1 MSLFN
6 FLSNSFNRFFVKK
19 FTKTAN
25 QSSAL
30 PPLKAFILEPILTPS
45 GIFSSGTFTVDH
57 TGLVSIDY
65 LFDGGSYQ
73 GELAIFSLNGMEG
86 LTPGSHEFIQEAAH
100 RALTDS
106 ILGHIVIADS
116 VDGARFDVSSGE
128 NWNAGE
134 YLGIKSFAMTPDSE
148 FGIMLV
154 PNGHVQQ
161 VFDNPALE
169 GDLRPLFSMVTANP
183 NDGFHVGQIAD
194 VTGNGSTFVMEDLR
208 MDLGTDRD
216 YNDMIFQVRGAIG
229 KAALMKDEMQPYG
242 PDWRLTD
249 MGKALLD
256 YIQPYEKSLLQPT
269 YPLVSP
275 EPPDSHQPLVGII
288 DSYGFSH
295 NNPDLDYQH
304 IIAGKDL
311 VDHDPNPYVPVDQP
325 DPGTHL
331 AGIIQAT
338 QNNQIGINGIN
349 DNAPMWF
356 GRASNSN
363 WADSLTE
370 FVNVTKDS
378 HQTAVI
384 QLNLD
389 LTHLNIDGT
398 VTTRYDLTPV
408 ELHALDY
415 ARQNHVIV
423 VVPAGDDGS
432 AVSGLGQASQQF
444 DNVVTVGSAHRITDD
459 PHVPIAQ
466 AYARTDY
473 SNYGISLD
481 IVADGGTIK
490 DPITSTVGDSIGTM
504 AGTAVAAAQVVGA
517 LSLLWANN
525 PNLDYRQVIEILKN
539 TATDLNT
546 PGWDNQTG
554 VGLLNPKAA
563 VGFAPITPIEWYVDP
578 PINTP
583 IAPPGYRVYIVQ
595 PEDSLIGI
603 SKNELHSDDGWKE
616 IIKPDGSNFTTKNET
631 VQIGDVLYLPITD
644 EVGNPNPTVKR
655 PPPIPNKP
663 PQVELSADQ
672 IVYYLDTANEK
683 IHLSGSGI
691 AYDPNSPDDLAK
703 IKIWLQNPNGSEQ
716 LLSEITSFTVD
727 SDGLLNFSYDIPPQ
741 TLSKGV
747 YKLKAIAYDQAG
759 LASDLSSESFAVI
772 EPQPVKPPAG
782 LSDPIKYAIDR
793 VSNLEKY
800 DSGELDGVDKWAVN
814 LSPDLSPEDFVNKIK
829 SLYQIDVTYLDK
841 ETHHIPGTFIFEFPP
856 DVPPA
861 KVAEI
866 LNSLPGV
873 EFTYPLV
880 SSKLIAPELI
890 NQLPPTV
897 SQWHLNNIGQT
908 GGTVGADADVLAAWD
923 LSVPGNPTKKIS
935 GEGIV
940 IAIVD
945 DGVEITHPN
954 LADNYNAA
962 LSYNFNG
969 AWVAQDLNNLQLDQL
984 WGTPTQSKLKAK
996 WGYIPRTQGL
1006 RRMWGTPTQSKL
1018 KGKWSYSPAIRGL
1031 QPINSNLIQADD
1043 LVYEPGMHGTSV
1055 AGVALANGKNGISGL
1070 APNAQFANLQLIA
1083 EPVTEQQIADALA
1096 YQRELIQIYSN
1107 SWKPEDSFSGPPASL
1122 FELENGTKIGRGGLG
1137 NIYVFAAG
1145 NEGWEGDNTNY
1156 SGYANSR
1163 HAITVAAID
1172 HNGEQAWYSTP
1183 GASILISGYSST
1195 NDENGNNVG
1204 IVTTDMTGAK
1214 GYSDTNVTGDFGGT
1228 SAATPLVS
1236 GAIALMLEANP
1247 NLTQRDVQRILVE
1260 TARKTDPT
1268 DPEWFT
1274 NAAGYHVNYKYGFGA
1289 IDVTAAVKAA
1299 ETWKT
1304 VAPEVAVSS
1313 AEIPIHAQIPNY
1325 DAALVPLNNPES
1337 APPNPSYL
1345 SSTVTINQD
1354 INVEWAEVMFDA
1366 THPSRGDLK
1375 VTLISPDGTKSILA
1389 EPHYDPDTDY
1399 YKWVFTSNRNWGETS
1414 LGDWTLQVSD
1424 DVENE
1429 APAGGSPLPVQTWN
1443 SWKLNLYGTAKSN
1456 VTITADDPNANEDGN
1471 TAQFV
1476 VTRSGG
1482 DLNKPLTVNYSVAGN
1497 AINGSDYSTLPGTI
1511 TIPAGATSVTIPVIP
1526 KSDGE
1531 VEGDETVQINLI
1543 DAAGYNLDP
1552 VATATATIT
1561 DNTLVSEYGPFVYTN
1576 PANGHL
1582 YILSQPDTWLGAES
1596 QAQALGGNL
1605 VAINDAAEQAWL
1617 NSVFS
1622 NQGTYWIGLT
1632 DSEIYGT
1639 TEGKYKWVNGDS
1651 VTYTNWAI
1659 GEPSNSVAPWKPEGE
1674 DFSEMYANG
1683 KWNDA
1688 SSIDPSTVD
1697 SSRKSQYGIIEV
1709 DPANLAKPIVLIQAS
1724 DAKAG
1729 EEGNAGQL
1737 IVTRIGDTTNPLTVN
1752 YSVAGDATNGVDY
1765 QALNGTIT
1773 IPAGASLVTIPIVPI
1788 GDYQSENAEK
1798 IVVSL
1803 NANSSYQVSAQGTGT
1818 VEIANESPINFLYRQ
1833 VLGRDADSGGFNY
1846 HTQLLQN
1853 GKSIEEIRWQ
1863 MAHDTLFGEAKDQI
1877 TLMYQTLLGRAPLT
1891 EEVSYWQDRLGVDT
1905 TLSQVREMLS
1915 SKVADSI
1922 GEFSNIQGQNS
1933 WLYGYY
1939 QGSLSSD
1946 NFQQMTEVKYGDW
1959 WVDNADYWTTLNK
1972 IGGHPNSV
1980 VGGITP
1986 VNQFPVR
1993 RWVSEVDG
2001 NINISGILAKTDTN
2015 FNVTSDGTIGH
2026 ILVDGVEVWSQAIS
2040 ATDNVG
2046 VNYSINAAVQA
2057 GSVVDF
2063 VIDAKSNDHYDGT
2076 KFTATITTE
2085 PLTPQPTTSRI
2096 YTNPITG
2103 NQYFLTAPD
2112 TWLGAEEQA
2121 KAAGGNLVVIN
2132 DATEQQW
2139 LNTTFGGGSRWIGLT
2154 DSPIYGATEGNYKWV
2169 NGQPVAYTNWWGI
2182 DNVLS
2187 TPEGEDFAEMGWGAE
2202 GKWNDM
2208 PSNQT
2213 WIRRGIAEI
2222 ASPPTAKNLT
2232 MAQIYTEDTPL
2243 DLTNIVVTSPD
2254 GQATVTLTVP
2264 IGAGTLTTGTSGSV
2278 TSTYDAVTGK
2288 WTASGYVPDVNA
2300 LLAGLQFIP
2309 AANYNSTFN
2318 ITTEV
2323 ATSVA
2328 APLTGYLHL
2337 IGIPVNDAPTLS
2349 SVSML
2354 TGAKDNTPFTI
2365 TYDTLAAAANEAD
2378 IDSSTIAFQIDSLL
2392 TGTLTKNGV
2401 AIVPGVTTVAPGE
2414 SLVWTPAIAGENLA
2428 FTIRAND
2435 GQTVSSTSIPV
2446 KIDVIPTVTIAA
2458 SDANATE
2465 GADSG
2470 AFTITRTGKTDK
2482 PLTVNYSVANESYR
2496 PAINGSDYN
2505 NLSGTITIP
2514 AGQSAVTIPLTPID
2528 DNAAEWE
2535 EPVYMNLSADSGYLL
2550 GASTGAQVTIWDNE
2564 TPEIYIGT
2572 YNPSYTFGWDGYTSE
2587 SSNTTSLLVR
2597 RLGSLANDVT
2607 VNYALTGTATNGLD
2621 YSTLPGS
2628 ILLAAGLHDTYIPFT
2643 AINDTLVES
2652 DETAILTLL
2661 PGANNTVGGEV
2672 TNPTV
2677 GTSFMPTLGMTSMT
2691 IGDNDSKLTANIV
2704 ATDAIGSEYGDRAEF
2719 TISLTDANGNPA
2731 TATVPLTLNY
2741 SIWGADNGGDYTNLP
2756 GTITIPVGSSSAKLV
2771 VNPINDELVEG
2782 TESVGVL
2789 LYANFGDNYAVGAN
2803 EIATLNITD
2812 NDYAASYVE
2821 DTTLD
2826 LPDAI
2831 ITDPDGNTSVTL
2843 TLSDLTAGKLT
2854 TGTSGAVTSS
2864 FNAATGKWT
2873 ASGALADVNAL
2884 LANLKFVPNANY
2896 NSDLSISIAI
2906 TDNPLTTL
2914 PGTIKLTGI
2923 PVDDAPT
2930 ATNLNSTQTYT
2941 EGVALDLTNIVV
2953 SDIDSN
2959 TLTATLVLSNPAGG
2973 VLTTGTSGSTTST
2986 YNAAT
2991 GVWQVSGAKADVNAL
3006 LASVKFTPAT
3016 NFNSNLTIATQVS
3029 DGVNSLAG
3037 AITLNGTPVN
3047 YAPTFAYTANQ
3058 TYTED
3063 TALRLTGLAV
3073 SDADPEDT
3081 ITATLQLSNI
3091 AAGSLSTLTSGSATA
3106 TFNATTG
3113 IWTVSGNAADVN
3125 VILANLY
3132 FIPASN
3138 FNSNL
3143 TISASVTDSHSTP
3156 INRTINLIGTAV
3168 NDAPTLS
3175 SISVLTGATEKLA
3188 YTIPYANL
3196 KAASDVQ
3203 DVDSGVVKF
3212 LITAVNSGTL
3222 AKNGTAV
3229 VPGVTTL
3236 STGESL
3242 VWTPANF
3249 GNAIPA
3255 FNVVATDGT
3264 ANSATAVPV
3273 TVDVAENLNI
3283 QKVSIA
3289 ATDASA
3295 SESGDTGTVTIS
3307 RTGITTNALTVNY
3320 STSGTATNGSDY
3332 NTLSGSITIPA
3343 GSSSVSIPIT
3353 AINDTDFEGD
3363 EYLNLNLQTS
3373 ANYVLEGSTSATV
3386 SIADNDKPTVSIV
3399 ASDANAAETL
3409 STETANTGEFTITR
3423 TGTTANSL
3431 TLNYTVA
3438 GTATNGSDYNS
3449 LGSTIVIPAGAS
3461 SVTIPIIPIDNFT
3474 LESTETV
3481 VLNLSTDTA
3490 YNLGTNNSA
3499 TVNIAD
3505 NDTSIYESNQTLATA
3520 YNLGTISSL
3529 QTINDSV
3536 SSLDT
3541 IDYYKFDVG
3550 STGTVTLKIQN
3561 FSAGTTL
3568 KGELVTKNGPSS
3580 STSLFT
3586 VSNSGTVNISS
3597 SAYAGGTNY
3606 IRIYQGSGDAS
3617 YSFEISKT
3625 A

>member
-6 FLSNSFNRFFVKK
+6 FLSNSFNRFFVKN

-25 QSSAL
+25 QSSDL

-45 GIFSSGTFTVDH
+45 GIFESGTFTVDH

-65 LFDGGSYQ
+65 LFDGGAYQ
-73 GELAIFSLNGMEG
+73 GELAIFSLSGMEG
-86 LTPGSHEFIQEAAH
+86 LTPGSHAFIQEAAH
-100 RALTDS
+100 RALSDS

-116 VDGARFDVSSGE
+116 GDGARFDVSSGE
-128 NWNAGE
+128 NWNVGE
-134 YLGIKSFAMTPDSE
+134 YLGIKSFAMNPDSE

-183 NDGFHVGQIAD
+183 IDGFHVGQIAD

-229 KAALMKDEMQPYG
+229 KAALMQDEIQPSG

-249 MGKALLD
+249 MGQALLD
-256 YIQPYEKSLLQPT
+256 YIQPYEQSLLQPT
-269 YPLVSP
+269 SPLVSP

-288 DSYGFSH
+288 DSYGFSN
-295 NNPDLDYQH
+295 NNPDLNYQN
-304 IIAGKDL
+304 IITGKDL
-311 VDHDPNPYVPVDQP
+311 VDDDLNPYVSLDYP

-331 AGIIQAT
+331 AGIVQAT

-349 DNAPMWF
+349 DNAPMWL
-356 GRASNSN
+356 GRANNDN

-389 LTHLNIDGT
+389 LTQINIDGS

-432 AVSGLGQASQQF
+432 IISGLGQASQQF
-444 DNVVTVGSAHRITDD
+444 NNIVTVGSAHRITDD
-459 PHVPIAQ
+459 PSVPIAQ
-466 AYARTDY
+466 AYARADY
-473 SNYGISLD
+473 SNYGASLD
-481 IVADGGTIK
+481 IVADGGTIA
-490 DPITSTVGDSIGTM
+490 DPITSTVGNSTGTM

-539 TATDLNT
+539 TATDLKS
-546 PGWDNQTG
+546 PGCDNQTG
-554 VGLLNPKAA
+554 LGLLTPKAA

-583 IAPPGYRVYIVQ
+583 TPPPGYRVYIVQ

-603 SKNELHSDDGWKE
+603 GKNELHSDDGWKE
-616 IIKPDGSNFTTKNET
+616 IIKTDGSKFSNKTDDLT
-631 VQIGDVLYLPITD
+631 VGDVIYLPIKD
-644 EVGNPNPTVKR
+644 EVT
-655 PPPIPNKP
+655 PPVIPVFDPPSPIPNKP
-663 PQVELSADQ
+663 PQLELHGSQSFYIAGEPVRLVGSGLAYDFNGAPDVSKVEL
-672 IVYYLDTANEK
+672 
-683 IHLSGSGI
+683 
-691 AYDPNSPDDLAK
+691 
-703 IKIWLQNPNGSEQ
+703 WLQLPDGTKQNLTNFTGAN
-716 LLSEITSFTVD
+716 LKIDADGFISFD
-727 SDGLLNFSYDIPPQ
+727 YDLPA
-741 TLSKGV
+741 TNLGKGV
-747 YKLKAIAYDQAG
+747 YQLNAIAYDQAG
-759 LASDLSSESFAVI
+759 LTSNLISDSFAVI
-772 EPQPVKPPAG
+772 PPSKYNPGNSSGSNAVT
-782 LSDPIKYAIDR
+782 YAIERATDLTNYTTNQIADTHLWT
-793 VSNLEKY
+793 VSLPNLTPEEIKALAESVGATYLEDKSSPIPDTAVWEFPSNLTPAEIAVILEKIP
-800 DSGELDGVDKWAVN
+800 ELEFFY
-814 LSPDLSPEDFVNKIK
+814 PI
-829 SLYQIDVTYLDK
+829 ITYRL
-841 ETHHIPGTFIFEFPP
+841 EFPQLIMNSPLFP
-856 DVPPA
+856 D
-861 KVAEI
+861 
-866 LNSLPGV
+866 
-873 EFTYPLV
+873 
-880 SSKLIAPELI
+880 
-890 NQLPPTV
+890 
-897 SQWHLNNIGQT
+897 QWNLHNTGQT
-908 GGTVGADADVLAAWD
+908 GGTPGVDANVLPVWADY
-923 LSVPGNPTKKIS
+923 
-935 GEGIV
+935 GITGRGV
-940 IAIVD
+940 TIGIVD
-945 DGVEITHPN
+945 DGVQYIHPN
-954 LADNYNAA
+954 LISNYLPGLSHDFTQDWQLYPENPGNVNPDDWAVLYPQSPPPYSVGVKTLAITPPPNLFLKRAAGVTDNKPLVISSSRAIFLRRALPPKRGGQPNTIVPKVSRTIKRADD
-962 LSYNFNG
+962 S
-969 AWVAQDLNNLQLDQL
+969 QLD
-984 WGTPTQSKLKAK
+984 S
-996 WGYIPRTQGL
+996 
-1006 RRMWGTPTQSKL
+1006 
-1018 KGKWSYSPAIRGL
+1018 
-1031 QPINSNLIQADD
+1031 DD
-1043 LVYEPGMHGTSV
+1043 IFFYAPSMHGSAA
-1055 AGVALANGKNGISGL
+1055 AGVAVASNNGGVVGV
-1070 APNAQFANLQLIA
+1070 APNASFANLKLIQDS
-1083 EPVTEQQIADALA
+1083 VVDNQIADSFS
-1096 YQRELIQIYSN
+1096 YESNNIDIYNN
-1107 SWKPEDSFSGPPASL
+1107 SWKPEFPFAILPSAL
-1122 FELENGTKIGRGGLG
+1122 LELETGATSGRGGLG
-1137 NIYVFAAG
+1137 NIYVFASG
-1145 NEGWEGDNTNY
+1145 NDALDGDNINY
-1156 SGYANSR
+1156 NGLANSR
-1163 HAITVAAID
+1163 HAIAVAAID
-1172 HNGEQAWYSTP
+1172 DKGKSAWYSTP
-1183 GASILISGYSST
+1183 GAAILVAAYSSS
-1195 NDENGNNVG
+1195 NDPDGRSVGITTTDLIGNNG
-1204 IVTTDMTGAK
+1204 FDPSNYTH
-1214 GYSDTNVTGDFGGT
+1214 DFGGT
-1228 SAATPLVS
+1228 SAAAPLVS
-1236 GAIALMLEANP
+1236 GVIALMLEANP
-1247 NLTQRDVQRILVE
+1247 NLSQRDVQHILIE
-1260 TARKTDPT
+1260 AARHNDPS

-1274 NAAGYHVNYKYGFGA
+1274 NAAGYDVNYKYGFGA
-1289 IDVTAAVKAA
+1289 VDAKAAVA
-1299 ETWKT
+1299 
-1304 VAPEVAVSS
+1304 
-1313 AEIPIHAQIPNY
+1313 
-1325 DAALVPLNNPES
+1325 AALNWKPISDEVDLAEDYPNEFPEIFVNASIPDYDPALVTDPDHPENAPNNPS
-1337 APPNPSYL
+1337 AI
-1345 SSTVTINQD
+1345 SSTITVTKD
-1354 INVEWAEVMFDA
+1354 ITVEWAEVMFDA
-1366 THPSRGDLK
+1366 THTSRGDLK
-1375 VTLISPDGTKSILA
+1375 VTLTSPDGTESILA
-1389 EPHYDPDTDY
+1389 EPRYDAEDDY
-1399 YKWVFTSNRNWGETS
+1399 STWVFTTNRNWGESS
-1414 LGDWTLQVSD
+1414 LGDWTLRVSD
-1424 DVENE
+1424 EIDGEV
-1429 APAGGSPLPVQTWN
+1429 GTFN
-1443 SWKLNLYGTAKSN
+1443 SWKLNLYGTAKPS
-1456 VTITADDPNANEDGN
+1456 VTITADDSSGNENGN

-1552 VATATATIT
+1552 VTTATATIT

-1576 PANGHL
+1576 PANGHRYL
-1582 YILSQPDTWLGAES
+1582 LSQADTWLGAQA

-1605 VAINDAAEQAWL
+1605 VAINDAAEQTWL
-1617 NSVFS
+1617 LNTF
-1622 NQGTYWIGLT
+1622 GTSYPYWIGLT
-1632 DSEIYGT
+1632 DSPIYGA
-1639 TEGKYKWVNGDS
+1639 TEGSFKWVDGEP
-1651 VTYTNWAI
+1651 VTYTNWSLGTPNNAPVNPD
-1659 GEPSNSVAPWKPEGE
+1659 GENFAHMNFTYDGINHG
-1674 DFSEMYANG
+1674 DG
-1683 KWNDA
+1683 KWNDL
-1688 SSIDPSTVD
+1688 PSDKVTINGVTQD
-1697 SSRKSQYGIIEV
+1697 ISRAGIIEIN
-1709 DPANLAKPIVLIQAS
+1709 PATLAKPIVLIQTS

-1752 YSVAGDATNGVDY
+1752 YSVAGDAINGVDY

-1798 IVVSL
+1798 VVVNL
-1803 NANSSYQVSAQGTGT
+1803 TANSSYQVSAQGTGT
-1818 VEIANESPINFLYRQ
+1818 VEISDRNFINQISNEVI
-1833 VLGRDADSGGFNY
+1833 GRDVTNLAYWKNLFN
-1846 HTQLLQN
+1846 N
-1853 GKSIEEIRWQ
+1853 GKSLSDIRREI
-1863 MAHDTLFGEAKDQI
+1863 MEAAQDGQGNYEFATKVQQI
-1877 TLMYQTLLGRAPLT
+1877 YQNALGRA
-1891 EEVSYWQDRLGVDT
+1891 
-1905 TLSQVREMLS
+1905 
-1915 SKVADSI
+1915 
-1922 GEFSNIQGQNS
+1922 
-1933 WLYGYY
+1933 
-1939 QGSLSSD
+1939 
-1946 NFQQMTEVKYGDW
+1946 
-1959 WVDNADYWTTLNK
+1959 
-1972 IGGHPNSV
+1972 
-1980 VGGITP
+1980 
-1986 VNQFPVR
+1986 
-1993 RWVSEVDG
+1993 
-2001 NINISGILAKTDTN
+2001 
-2015 FNVTSDGTIGH
+2015 
-2026 ILVDGVEVWSQAIS
+2026 
-2040 ATDNVG
+2040 AT
-2046 VNYSINAAVQA
+2046 
-2057 GSVVDF
+2057 
-2063 VIDAKSNDHYDGT
+2063 
-2076 KFTATITTE
+2076 TTE
-2085 PLTPQPTTSRI
+2085 LANWRTYLENGGTLAQIRQSLGNSSASNAV

-2103 NQYFLTAPD
+2103 NQYFLTASD

-2139 LNTTFGGGSRWIGLT
+2139 LNSTFGGVRWIGLT
-2154 DSPIYGATEGNYKWV
+2154 DSPIYGATEGNFQWV
-2169 NGQPVAYTNWWGI
+2169 NGQPVTYQNWWGKG
-2182 DNVLS
+2182 NSLF
-2187 TPEGEDFAEMGWGAE
+2187 TPEGEDFVEMGWETDA
-2202 GKWNDM
+2202 KWNDM
-2208 PSNQT
+2208 PSQQDWPRT
-2213 WIRRGIAEI
+2213 GIVEI
-2222 ASPPTAKNLT
+2222 ASPPTAQNLT

-2243 DLTNIVVTSPD
+2243 NLTNIVVTSPD

-2264 IGAGTLTTGTSGSV
+2264 VGAGTLTTGTSGSV
-2278 TSTYDAVTGK
+2278 TSTYDAATGK
-2288 WTASGYVPDVNA
+2288 WTASGYVADVNA

-2323 ATSVA
+2323 ATSAA
-2328 APLTGYLHL
+2328 APLTGYLHMV
-2337 IGIPVNDAPTLS
+2337 GIPVNDAPTLS

-2378 IDSSTIAFQIDSLL
+2378 IDNSTIAFQIDSLL

-2401 AIVPGVTTVAPGE
+2401 AIVPGVTTIAPGE

-2435 GQTVSSTSIPV
+2435 FQTVSSTSIPV
-2446 KIDVIPTVTIAA
+2446 KIDVIPTVTITA
-2458 SDANATE
+2458 SDADATE

-2514 AGQSAVTIPLTPID
+2514 AGQSSVTIPLTPID

-2564 TPEIYIGT
+2564 TPEIYIGA
-2572 YNPSYTFGWDGYTSE
+2572 YNPSYVFGWDGYTSE

-2607 VNYALTGTATNGLD
+2607 VNYSLTGTATNGLD

-2643 AINDTLVES
+2643 PINDNFGES

-2661 PGANNTVGGEV
+2661 TGANNTVGGAV

-2677 GTSFMPTLGMTSMT
+2677 GNSLMPTLGNATMT

-2731 TATVPLTLNY
+2731 TATVPLTLKY
-2741 SIWGADNGGDYTNLP
+2741 YIWGADNGGDYTNLP

-2782 TESVGVL
+2782 SEGIGVL
-2789 LYANFGDNYAVGAN
+2789 LYANLGDNYAVGAN
-2803 EIATLNITD
+2803 EVASLNITD

-2843 TLSDLTAGKLT
+2843 TLSDLTAGRLT

-2864 FNAATGKWT
+2864 CTAATGKWT

-2941 EGVALDLTNIVV
+2941 EGVTLDLTNIVV

-2991 GVWQVSGAKADVNAL
+2991 GVWQVTGAKADVNAL

-3029 DGVNSLAG
+3029 DGVTSLAG

-3063 TALRLTGLAV
+3063 TALNLTGLAV
-3073 SDADPEDT
+3073 TDADPEDT
-3081 ITATLQLSNI
+3081 ITATLTLSNVS
-3091 AAGSLSTLTSGSATA
+3091 AGSLSTLTSGSATA
-3106 TFNATTG
+3106 TFNPTTG

-3175 SISVLTGATEKLA
+3175 SISVLTGATEKVA

-3203 DVDSGVVKF
+3203 DVDGGVVKF

-3242 VWTPANF
+3242 VWTPANT

-3273 TVDVAENLNI
+3273 TVNVAENPLI

-3289 ATDASA
+3289 ATDYSA

-3320 STSGTATNGSDY
+3320 TTSGTATNGSDY

-3343 GSSSVSIPIT
+3343 GSSSVNIPIT
-3353 AINDTDFEGD
+3353 AINDTEFEGD

-3373 ANYVLEGSTSATV
+3373 ANYVLEGSTTATV
-3386 SIADNDKPTVSIV
+3386 SITDNDKPTVSIV
-3399 ASDANAAETL
+3399 ASDANASETL

-3431 TLNYTVA
+3431 TLNYSVA

-3541 IDYYKFDVG
+3541 NDYYKFDVAT
-3550 STGTVTLKIQN
+3550 TGTVTLNIQN

-3568 KGELVTKNGPSS
+3568 KGELVTKNGPTS
-3580 STSLFT
+3580 STSLFSVNSSGAVN
-3586 VSNSGTVNISS
+3586 VSA

>member
-1 MSLFN
+1 
-6 FLSNSFNRFFVKK
+6 
-19 FTKTAN
+19 
-25 QSSAL
+25 
-30 PPLKAFILEPILTPS
+30 
-45 GIFSSGTFTVDH
+45 
-57 TGLVSIDY
+57 
-65 LFDGGSYQ
+65 
-73 GELAIFSLNGMEG
+73 
-86 LTPGSHEFIQEAAH
+86 
-100 RALTDS
+100 
-106 ILGHIVIADS
+106 
-116 VDGARFDVSSGE
+116 
-128 NWNAGE
+128 
-134 YLGIKSFAMTPDSE
+134 
-148 FGIMLV
+148 
-154 PNGHVQQ
+154 
-161 VFDNPALE
+161 
-169 GDLRPLFSMVTANP
+169 
-183 NDGFHVGQIAD
+183 
-194 VTGNGSTFVMEDLR
+194 
-208 MDLGTDRD
+208 
-216 YNDMIFQVRGAIG
+216 
-229 KAALMKDEMQPYG
+229 
-242 PDWRLTD
+242 
-249 MGKALLD
+249 
-256 YIQPYEKSLLQPT
+256 
-269 YPLVSP
+269 
-275 EPPDSHQPLVGII
+275 
-288 DSYGFSH
+288 
-295 NNPDLDYQH
+295 
-304 IIAGKDL
+304 
-311 VDHDPNPYVPVDQP
+311 
-325 DPGTHL
+325 
-331 AGIIQAT
+331 
-338 QNNQIGINGIN
+338 
-349 DNAPMWF
+349 
-356 GRASNSN
+356 
-363 WADSLTE
+363 
-370 FVNVTKDS
+370 
-378 HQTAVI
+378 
-384 QLNLD
+384 
-389 LTHLNIDGT
+389 
-398 VTTRYDLTPV
+398 
-408 ELHALDY
+408 
-415 ARQNHVIV
+415 
-423 VVPAGDDGS
+423 
-432 AVSGLGQASQQF
+432 
-444 DNVVTVGSAHRITDD
+444 
-459 PHVPIAQ
+459 
-466 AYARTDY
+466 
-473 SNYGISLD
+473 
-481 IVADGGTIK
+481 
-490 DPITSTVGDSIGTM
+490 
-504 AGTAVAAAQVVGA
+504 
-517 LSLLWANN
+517 
-525 PNLDYRQVIEILKN
+525 
-539 TATDLNT
+539 
-546 PGWDNQTG
+546 
-554 VGLLNPKAA
+554 
-563 VGFAPITPIEWYVDP
+563 
-578 PINTP
+578 
-583 IAPPGYRVYIVQ
+583 
-595 PEDSLIGI
+595 
-603 SKNELHSDDGWKE
+603 
-616 IIKPDGSNFTTKNET
+616 
-631 VQIGDVLYLPITD
+631 
-644 EVGNPNPTVKR
+644 
-655 PPPIPNKP
+655 
-663 PQVELSADQ
+663 
-672 IVYYLDTANEK
+672 
-683 IHLSGSGI
+683 
-691 AYDPNSPDDLAK
+691 
-703 IKIWLQNPNGSEQ
+703 
-716 LLSEITSFTVD
+716 
-727 SDGLLNFSYDIPPQ
+727 
-741 TLSKGV
+741 
-747 YKLKAIAYDQAG
+747 
-759 LASDLSSESFAVI
+759 
-772 EPQPVKPPAG
+772 
-782 LSDPIKYAIDR
+782 
-793 VSNLEKY
+793 
-800 DSGELDGVDKWAVN
+800 
-814 LSPDLSPEDFVNKIK
+814 
-829 SLYQIDVTYLDK
+829 
-841 ETHHIPGTFIFEFPP
+841 
-856 DVPPA
+856 
-861 KVAEI
+861 
-866 LNSLPGV
+866 
-873 EFTYPLV
+873 
-880 SSKLIAPELI
+880 
-890 NQLPPTV
+890 
-897 SQWHLNNIGQT
+897 
-908 GGTVGADADVLAAWD
+908 
-923 LSVPGNPTKKIS
+923 
-935 GEGIV
+935 
-940 IAIVD
+940 
-945 DGVEITHPN
+945 
-954 LADNYNAA
+954 
-962 LSYNFNG
+962 
-969 AWVAQDLNNLQLDQL
+969 
-984 WGTPTQSKLKAK
+984 
-996 WGYIPRTQGL
+996 
-1006 RRMWGTPTQSKL
+1006 
-1018 KGKWSYSPAIRGL
+1018 
-1031 QPINSNLIQADD
+1031 
-1043 LVYEPGMHGTSV
+1043 
-1055 AGVALANGKNGISGL
+1055 
-1070 APNAQFANLQLIA
+1070 
-1083 EPVTEQQIADALA
+1083 
-1096 YQRELIQIYSN
+1096 
-1107 SWKPEDSFSGPPASL
+1107 
-1122 FELENGTKIGRGGLG
+1122 
-1137 NIYVFAAG
+1137 
-1145 NEGWEGDNTNY
+1145 
-1156 SGYANSR
+1156 
-1163 HAITVAAID
+1163 
-1172 HNGEQAWYSTP
+1172 
-1183 GASILISGYSST
+1183 
-1195 NDENGNNVG
+1195 
-1204 IVTTDMTGAK
+1204 
-1214 GYSDTNVTGDFGGT
+1214 
-1228 SAATPLVS
+1228 
-1236 GAIALMLEANP
+1236 
-1247 NLTQRDVQRILVE
+1247 
-1260 TARKTDPT
+1260 
-1268 DPEWFT
+1268 
-1274 NAAGYHVNYKYGFGA
+1274 
-1289 IDVTAAVKAA
+1289 
-1299 ETWKT
+1299 
-1304 VAPEVAVSS
+1304 
-1313 AEIPIHAQIPNY
+1313 
-1325 DAALVPLNNPES
+1325 
-1337 APPNPSYL
+1337 L

-1375 VTLISPDGTKSILA
+1375 VTLTSPSGTESILA
-1389 EPHYDPDTDY
+1389 EPHYDPGTDY

-1414 LGDWTLQVSD
+1414 LGDWTLEVSD

-1429 APAGGSPLPVQTWN
+1429 APADGSPLPVQTWN

-1456 VTITADDPNANEDGN
+1456 VTITADDASGNENGN
-1471 TAQFV
+1471 TAQFI

-1531 VEGDETVQINLI
+1531 VEGNETVQINLI

-1552 VATATATIT
+1552 VSTATATIT

-1576 PANGHL
+1576 PANGHR
-1582 YILSQPDTWLGAES
+1582 YILSQGDTWLGAQA

-1605 VAINDAAEQAWL
+1605 LAINDAAEQAWL
-1617 NSVFS
+1617 NSVFN
-1622 NQGTYWIGLT
+1622 NQGAYWIGLT

-1651 VTYTNWAI
+1651 VTYTNWDI

-1697 SSRKSQYGIIEV
+1697 SGRRSQYGIIEI
-1709 DPANLAKPIVLIQAS
+1709 DPATLAKPIVLIQSS

-1752 YSVAGDATNGVDY
+1752 YSVAGDAINGVDY

-1798 IVVSL
+1798 VVVNL
-1803 NANSSYQVSAQGTGT
+1803 TANSSYQVSAQGTGT
-1818 VEIANESPINFLYRQ
+1818 VEISDRNFINQISNEVI
-1833 VLGRDADSGGFNY
+1833 GRDVTNLAYWQNRLSNGASLSDIRREIIQAAQDSQGNSQFT
-1846 HTQLLQN
+1846 TQVQQIYQN
-1853 GKSIEEIRWQ
+1853 
-1863 MAHDTLFGEAKDQI
+1863 A
-1877 TLMYQTLLGRAPLT
+1877 LGRA
-1891 EEVSYWQDRLGVDT
+1891 
-1905 TLSQVREMLS
+1905 
-1915 SKVADSI
+1915 
-1922 GEFSNIQGQNS
+1922 
-1933 WLYGYY
+1933 
-1939 QGSLSSD
+1939 
-1946 NFQQMTEVKYGDW
+1946 
-1959 WVDNADYWTTLNK
+1959 
-1972 IGGHPNSV
+1972 
-1980 VGGITP
+1980 
-1986 VNQFPVR
+1986 
-1993 RWVSEVDG
+1993 
-2001 NINISGILAKTDTN
+2001 
-2015 FNVTSDGTIGH
+2015 
-2026 ILVDGVEVWSQAIS
+2026 
-2040 ATDNVG
+2040 AT
-2046 VNYSINAAVQA
+2046 
-2057 GSVVDF
+2057 
-2063 VIDAKSNDHYDGT
+2063 
-2076 KFTATITTE
+2076 TTE
-2085 PLTPQPTTSRI
+2085 LANWRTYLENGGTLAQIRQSLGNSSASNAV

-2103 NQYFLTAPD
+2103 NQYFLTASD

-2169 NGQPVAYTNWWGI
+2169 NGQPVAYTNWWGT

-2208 PSNQT
+2208 PSDQA
-2213 WIRRGIAEI
+2213 WIRTGIVEI
-2222 ASPPTAKNLT
+2222 ASPPTAQNLT

-2264 IGAGTLTTGTSGSV
+2264 VEAGSLTTVSRGIRRGWGYTSVGTSGSV
-2278 TSTYDAVTGK
+2278 TSTYDAATGK
-2288 WTASGYVPDVNA
+2288 WTASGYVADVNA

-2309 AANYNSTFN
+2309 AANYNSVFN

-2328 APLTGYLHL
+2328 APLTGYLQMV
-2337 IGIPVNDAPTLS
+2337 GIPVNDAPTLS

-2428 FTIRAND
+2428 FTVRAND
-2435 GQTVSSTSIPV
+2435 FQAVSSTSIPV
-2446 KIDVIPTVTIAA
+2446 KIDVIPTVTITA

-2482 PLTVNYSVANESYR
+2482 PLTVNYSVANDSYR

-2514 AGQSAVTIPLTPID
+2514 AGQSSVTIPLTPID

-2607 VNYALTGTATNGLD
+2607 VNYTLTGTATNGLD

-2628 ILLAAGLHDTYIPFT
+2628 ILLAAGQHDTYIPFT

-2782 TESVGVL
+2782 SEGVGVL

-2803 EIATLNITD
+2803 EVATLNITD

-2831 ITDPDGNTSVTL
+2831 IADPDGNTSVTL

-2930 ATNLNSTQTYT
+2930 IEQSWTYFGEDINSTENTATPNTDDPQRLTSKPNSDVARNNFLASLSNSAVESFESFANGSTLHTLTFGTETASLSGDEKVRSLTNGTYNGSFPITGNKFLNPYGDNPFTITFNSPQSAFGFSATDIGDFQGQLVVTLQHEDGSNEEITVPHTVSNKTISGSAIFFGVVDTKKPFTSVTFNSTQSTDGFGVDDIIVGQVKPDAVAPTTYPGT
-2941 EGVALDLTNIVV
+2941 KTISQTYIENTSLNLTNLAVN
-2953 SDIDSN
+2953 DIDSN

-2973 VLTTGTSGSTTST
+2973 ILTTGTSGSTTST

-3006 LASVKFTPAT
+3006 LASVIFAPVP

-3029 DGVNSLAG
+3029 DGVTSLAG

-3047 YAPTFAYTANQ
+3047 YAPTVEIEPTRIWTRDTGSSEYDTSTDLATDSAGNVYMVGYTRGNLDGNQNSTQHSNNDTFFRPVALRPVAYDDGYITKYDTSGNKLWTKLLGGTNNDIINGITVDSDGNIYVVGDTSQATDALPGRGYAFFAKYDANGNIIWNHQLGTTSFDVLNKITTDGAGNFYAVGSLNNKGLVVKFDSNGNVIWKENNNLGSQQGTDIAFDHNTNSIYVSGSGSAGWGWNSVGGLVLKYGSAGNLIWSNQLTTSYRDLIVGLDVDSNSNVYVSGSTNGSLLGATNLGGYDAFVTKIDSNGNNVWNRQFGSTGNDFGRGIKVDQDGNVIVSGILGENNGAGNYSSFITEFDSNGNRAKWTELISSSDWNSFGQMAFDNNNSLYVAGNAYSSIDGQTNAGSMDAVLLKYNYHLTQ

-3063 TALRLTGLAV
+3063 TPLNLNDLV
-3073 SDADPEDT
+3073 ISDADPEDT

-3113 IWTVSGNAADVN
+3113 TWTVSGNAADVN

-3143 TISASVTDSHSTP
+3143 TINASVTDSHSTP
-3156 INRTINLIGTAV
+3156 INRTITLIGTAV

-3188 YTIPYANL
+3188 YTIPYTNL

-3203 DVDSGVVKF
+3203 DVDGNAIKF

-3264 ANSATAVPV
+3264 ATSATAVPV
-3273 TVDVAENLNI
+3273 TVNVAANPLI

-3295 SESGDTGTVTIS
+3295 SESGDTGTVTITRIGS
-3307 RTGITTNALTVNY
+3307 TANALTVNY
-3320 STSGTATNGSDY
+3320 TTSGTATNGSDY
-3332 NTLSGSITIPA
+3332 AIDYTTVSQGIRRSYDTLNGSITIPV

-3353 AINDTDFEGD
+3353 AIDDTDFEGD
-3363 EYLNLNLQTS
+3363 EYLNLTLQTS
-3373 ANYVLEGSTSATV
+3373 ADYVLEGSTSATV

-3474 LESTETV
+3474 LESAETV
-3481 VLNLSTDTA
+3481 VLNLSTDNA

-3499 TVNIAD
+3499 TVNITD

-3541 IDYYKFDVG
+3541 TDYYKFDVAT
-3550 STGTVTLKIQN
+3550 TGTVTLNIQN

-3568 KGELVTKNGPSS
+3568 KGELVTKNGPTS

-3586 VSNSGTVNISS
+3586 VNSSGTVNVSS